1 MENIQTGAEAQTEN
15 AFAFDTTFVLF
26 FLSMDLGQRG
36 FFSIDGMVMAVAL
49 VAVMLMPFL
58 LETGEE
64 VSFGRWAAERG
75 VIAGFG
81 AFAGLA
87 FSASVGTLFP
97 QALESLPFTLLIM
110 ASMVSCFMTFASFLG
125 FRLAR

>member
-1 MENIQTGAEAQTEN
+1 MENIQTSAIARTEN

-36 FFSIDGMVMAVAL
+36 FFSVDGIVMAVAL
-49 VAVMLMPFL
+49 FAVMLMPYL

-64 VSFGRWAAERG
+64 VSFGRWAAERS

-81 AFAGLA
+81 VFAGLA

-97 QALESLPFTLLIM
+97 ETLESLPFTLLIM
-110 ASMVSCFMTFASFLG
+110 AAMVSCFLTFSSLLG
-125 FRLAR
+125 FRVFR